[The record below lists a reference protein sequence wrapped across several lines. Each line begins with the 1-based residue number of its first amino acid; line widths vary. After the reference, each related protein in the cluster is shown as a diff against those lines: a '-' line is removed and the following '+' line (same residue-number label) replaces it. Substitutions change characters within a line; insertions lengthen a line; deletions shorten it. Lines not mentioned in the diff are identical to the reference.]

1 MSLKNLLRLR
11 HTLALRL
18 TLWYTG
24 IFTISSFLA
33 LLVFYILITSVI
45 QEHTDKNLLK
55 EFEEFSSL
63 LALEGMNQIKTTIVF
78 ISKNEGVEKMFFRVL
93 DMNGQVIDASNMSS
107 WGKIEISRT
116 ALKQLTYGTI
126 HVFETQALRKHKARI
141 LYGMIAPGMTLQ
153 IGESLEEDAR
163 FMEIFRTTF
172 GIIMFILMFFAAL
185 TGWFMARRAL
195 AGVGEVTQTARHI
208 SKGAFEQRVPLKARG
223 HEIEQLA
230 ITFNSMLDRI
240 HLLVTGMREMTD
252 NIAHD
257 LKSPITRIRGTA
269 EVTLTSGK
277 STDEYETMAANTIE
291 ECDRLLEM
299 INAMLDIS
307 EVESGAAR
315 LKTKE
320 LDITAVIR
328 NACDLFQPIAED
340 KGITIVSKVPAECRV
355 YGNIQSLQRLV
366 ANLLDNALK
375 YTPSGGTVTVSADG
389 NEDQVVISFN
399 DTGIGISEND
409 LPNIFKRF
417 YRCDQSRSQV
427 GVGLGLSLAKAI
439 AKAHGGD
446 ITATSMPGKGSTFT
460 VIFPYLPPL

>member
-1 MSLKNLLRLR
+1 M
-11 HTLALRL
+11 
-18 TLWYTG
+18 
-24 IFTISSFLA
+24 
-33 LLVFYILITSVI
+33 
-45 QEHTDKNLLK
+45 
-55 EFEEFSSL
+55 
-63 LALEGMNQIKTTIVF
+63 
-78 ISKNEGVEKMFFRVL
+78 
-93 DMNGQVIDASNMSS
+93 
-107 WGKIEISRT
+107 
-116 ALKQLTYGTI
+116 
-126 HVFETQALRKHKARI
+126 
-141 LYGMIAPGMTLQ
+141 
-153 IGESLEEDAR
+153 
-163 FMEIFRTTF
+163 
-172 GIIMFILMFFAAL
+172 
-185 TGWFMARRAL
+185 
-195 AGVGEVTQTARHI
+195 
-208 SKGAFEQRVPLKARG
+208 KARG

-307 EVESGAAR
+307 EVESGASR

-340 KGITIVSKVPAECRV
+340 KGIIIVSKVPAECRV

-417 YRCDQSRSQV
+417 YRCDQSRSKV

-446 ITATSMPGKGSTFT
+446 VTATSMPGKGSTFT
-460 VIFPYLPPL
+460 VMFTYLPPL